1 MKWNERELGLF
12 GFGNEAPLLFWGNVS
27 NGGSDS
33 SRYHT
38 DTKPIA
44 GQREVSSRVQ
54 SSSPLSPDL
63 LFLSSQ
69 AAFWVDNREQHRVRV
84 LRSVERGDFRYRS
97 NPFADP
103 ILPLWNVL
111 RGKVEK
117 LSYIKVSQ
125 ANNKELTVSPV
136 RSFGNHRKG
145 DAYSWTLPSQ
155 QHRLTSHWFKGK
167 LYMLMPVWELGR
179 GTSTK
184 CKGRTF
190 DPHHKLMG
198 KFKAPDSLTAWGAL
212 ISAYGN
218 LYYHADTTIHL
229 NKFPSPFQCYNPGSD
244 TWEDLPRIHPDLTRW
259 LFDSITG
266 YAVCGGHILVSFGN
280 TFFAYH
286 VRDKKWHRVRY
297 PDGYPGF
304 HGRAVVADYDS
315 PSYGNLVSL
324 GNNVYCFVQ
333 CGVKADDC
341 LSLAGDCQSLVIT
354 TFNIVGKPG
363 KPGSRSIDTLKVHV
377 YDVEYTRGAGFIYH
391 LSFTF
396 TPDYPCSESEG
407 KDPMVKRDAD
417 CRRPTDGQRERERDA
432 KGLEGRGKGHSRRS
446 RRKGLS

>member
-1 MKWNERELGLF
+1 M
-12 GFGNEAPLLFWGNVS
+12 
-27 NGGSDS
+27 
-33 SRYHT
+33 
-38 DTKPIA
+38 DTKSVFVLVECFKRKS
-44 GQREVSSRVQ
+44 REAELYQ
-54 SSSPLSPDL
+54 L
-63 LFLSSQ
+63 
-69 AAFWVDNREQHRVRV
+69 
-84 LRSVERGDFRYRS
+84 
-97 NPFADP
+97 
-103 ILPLWNVL
+103 
-111 RGKVEK
+111 
-117 LSYIKVSQ
+117 SQ

-212 ISAYGN
+212 ISAYGS
-218 LYYHADTTIHL
+218 LYYHADPTIHL

-244 TWEDLPRIHPDLTRW
+244 TWEDLPRIHPNLIRW

-280 TFFAYH
+280 TFFAYR

-304 HGRAVVADYDS
+304 HGRAVVAGDY
-315 PSYGNLVSL
+315 
-324 GNNVYCFVQ
+324 
-333 CGVKADDC
+333 
-341 LSLAGDCQSLVIT
+341 
-354 TFNIVGKPG
+354 
-363 KPGSRSIDTLKVHV
+363 
-377 YDVEYTRGAGFIYH
+377 IYA
-391 LSFTF
+391 
-396 TPDYPCSESEG
+396 
-407 KDPMVKRDAD
+407 V
-417 CRRPTDGQRERERDA
+417 
-432 KGLEGRGKGHSRRS
+432 
-446 RRKGLS
+446 

>member
-1 MKWNERELGLF
+1 
-12 GFGNEAPLLFWGNVS
+12 
-27 NGGSDS
+27 
-33 SRYHT
+33 
-38 DTKPIA
+38 
-44 GQREVSSRVQ
+44 
-54 SSSPLSPDL
+54 
-63 LFLSSQ
+63 
-69 AAFWVDNREQHRVRV
+69 
-84 LRSVERGDFRYRS
+84 
-97 NPFADP
+97 
-103 ILPLWNVL
+103 
-111 RGKVEK
+111 
-117 LSYIKVSQ
+117 
-125 ANNKELTVSPV
+125 
-136 RSFGNHRKG
+136 
-145 DAYSWTLPSQ
+145 
-155 QHRLTSHWFKGK
+155 
-167 LYMLMPVWELGR
+167 
-179 GTSTK
+179 
-184 CKGRTF
+184 
-190 DPHHKLMG
+190 MG

-286 VRDKKWHRVRY
+286 VRDKKWHCVRY

-333 CGVKADDC
+333 CGDKADDC
-341 LSLAGDCQSLVIT
+341 LSLAGGCQSLVIT
-354 TFNIVGKPG
+354 MFNIVGKPG

-377 YDVEYTRGAGFIYH
+377 YDVEYTWGAGFIYY

-432 KGLEGRGKGHSRRS
+432 KGLEGRGKGHSSGGRGKGHSRRS

>member
-12 GFGNEAPLLFWGNVS
+12 GFGNEAPLLFWGN
-27 NGGSDS
+27 
-33 SRYHT
+33 YHT

-167 LYMLMPVWELGR
+167 LYMLMPVCSGGSTEGPGR
-179 GTSTK
+179 SQDPST
-184 CKGRTF
+184 T
-190 DPHHKLMG
+190 
-198 KFKAPDSLTAWGAL
+198 
-212 ISAYGN
+212 
-218 LYYHADTTIHL
+218 L
-229 NKFPSPFQCYNPGSD
+229 NC
-244 TWEDLPRIHPDLTRW
+244 
-259 LFDSITG
+259 
-266 YAVCGGHILVSFGN
+266 C
-280 TFFAYH
+280 
-286 VRDKKWHRVRY
+286 
-297 PDGYPGF
+297 
-304 HGRAVVADYDS
+304 
-315 PSYGNLVSL
+315 
-324 GNNVYCFVQ
+324 
-333 CGVKADDC
+333 
-341 LSLAGDCQSLVIT
+341 
-354 TFNIVGKPG
+354 
-363 KPGSRSIDTLKVHV
+363 
-377 YDVEYTRGAGFIYH
+377 
-391 LSFTF
+391 
-396 TPDYPCSESEG
+396 
-407 KDPMVKRDAD
+407 
-417 CRRPTDGQRERERDA
+417 
-432 KGLEGRGKGHSRRS
+432 
-446 RRKGLS
+446 

>member
-1 MKWNERELGLF
+1 M
-12 GFGNEAPLLFWGNVS
+12 
-27 NGGSDS
+27 
-33 SRYHT
+33 
-38 DTKPIA
+38 DTKSVFVLVECFKRKS
-44 GQREVSSRVQ
+44 REAELYQ
-54 SSSPLSPDL
+54 
-63 LFLSSQ
+63 
-69 AAFWVDNREQHRVRV
+69 
-84 LRSVERGDFRYRS
+84 
-97 NPFADP
+97 
-103 ILPLWNVL
+103 
-111 RGKVEK
+111 
-117 LSYIKVSQ
+117 VSQ

-286 VRDKKWHRVRY
+286 VRDKKWHRVR
-297 PDGYPGF
+297 
-304 HGRAVVADYDS
+304 
-315 PSYGNLVSL
+315 
-324 GNNVYCFVQ
+324 
-333 CGVKADDC
+333 
-341 LSLAGDCQSLVIT
+341 
-354 TFNIVGKPG
+354 
-363 KPGSRSIDTLKVHV
+363 
-377 YDVEYTRGAGFIYH
+377 
-391 LSFTF
+391 
-396 TPDYPCSESEG
+396 
-407 KDPMVKRDAD
+407 
-417 CRRPTDGQRERERDA
+417 
-432 KGLEGRGKGHSRRS
+432 
-446 RRKGLS
+446 